1 MLVYE
6 MKHPTEKQKRATLW
20 TKRITKSYLQRQA
33 ENIFDGAVGWA
44 IFWFSVKLVK
54 FLPGAKPL
62 VMNLIKLL

>member
-1 MLVYE
+1 
-6 MKHPTEKQKRATLW
+6 MKHPDKTQKRHMAALW

-33 ENIFDGAVGWA
+33 ENIFDGAIGWA

-54 FLPGAKPL
+54 FLPFAKPW